1 MPMKRSLENYIIMVA
16 LILKSSSETFQ
27 GPNQGPNFSKST
39 VVLILWPT
47 SFLYFQFNIYFY
59 KPEYDTIAK

>member
-16 LILKSSSETFQ
+16 LILKSFSETFQ
-27 GPNQGPNFSKST
+27 SPNFSKST